1 MNPADIV
8 KKQLDA
14 YNAKDL
20 EAFMSVWAEDAQYFA
35 HPSTLLANGAA
46 AIRERHAV
54 RFQEPNLHGEL
65 ISRVVLGNT
74 VVDHERVS
82 RTFPE
87 GPATVEVVAIYE
99 VVGEKIA
106 QAWFIVGPRR

>member
-1 MNPADIV
+1 MNPADVV

-20 EAFMSVWAEDAQYFA
+20 EVFMSVWAEDAQCFA
-35 HPSTLLANGAA
+35 HPATLMANGAA

-74 VVDHERVS
+74 VVDHERVT

-87 GPATVEVVAIYE
+87 GPATVEVVAVYE
-99 VVGEKIA
+99 VVDGKIA
-106 QAWFIVGPRR
+106 QAWFIVGPRK

>member
-1 MNPADIV
+1 MSPEDVV

-35 HPSTLLANGAA
+35 HPSTLLARGAA
-46 AIRERHAV
+46 AIRERHLV
-54 RFQEPNLHGEL
+54 RFQEPDLHGEL
-65 ISRVVLGNT
+65 TSRVVLGNT
-74 VVDHERVS
+74 VVDHERVT

-87 GPATVEVVAIYE
+87 GPETVEVVAIYE
-99 VVGEKIA
+99 VVDGKIA
-106 QAWFIVGPRR
+106 QAWFIVGPRK